1 MTGSAYC
8 LRSNV
13 LVLFVALSSF
23 AGQLGCSGDAPNSG
37 TTNGGNTSIG
47 GGSSAGGANVGGS
60 TSSNT
65 GSGVCA
71 FRPSSCYPMCEGGV
85 CDCYCPNTGGASA
98 GVGGQS
104 SSGGAAHVGGN
115 SAAGAGGVCSSGC
128 NATSTMPSVTCGTLP
143 VFLSCMGPFPSNLS
157 TIMSANGCTNVPINS
172 VAYCCPAAILTT
184 CR

>member
-13 LVLFVALSSF
+13 LVFFVALSSV
-23 AGQLGCSGDAPNSG
+23 AGQLGCSGDASNSG
-37 TTNGGNTSIG
+37 TTNGGNTS
-47 GGSSAGGANVGGS
+47 AVGGASTGGQSVGGS
-60 TSSNT
+60 TSS
-65 GSGVCA
+65 
-71 FRPSSCYPMCEGGV
+71 
-85 CDCYCPNTGGASA
+85 SA

-104 SSGGAAHVGGN
+104 ASGGAAHVGGS

-128 NATSTMPSVTCGTLP
+128 TATSAMPSATCGTLP
-143 VFLSCMGPFPSNLS
+143 VFLSCMGPFPANLS